1 MENIPT
7 QNNLQTIPMSYRNRR
22 LNRCRRNRRLRK
34 RDKRRVQKKHKANF
48 CRLPTLPQDI
58 IDYILSFGD
67 VYVAQKFDSVLR
79 QFRYN
84 RTEFDFFANK
94 PRLSL
99 GQINNYSG
107 FSVDMFY
114 LYILDKSYIKKNVFR
129 TKGKTSTNELY
140 YNHFFTPPTHF
151 FTPPTIL
158 HMFTQNH
165 NPNN

>member
-22 LNRCRRNRRLRK
+22 RNRRLRN
-34 RDKRRVQKKHKANF
+34 RDKRRIQKKHKANF

-79 QFRYN
+79 QFQYN
-84 RTEFDFFANK
+84 LTEFDFFANK
-94 PRLSL
+94 PHLSL

-114 LYILDKSYIKKNVFR
+114 LYILDKSYIKK
-129 TKGKTSTNELY
+129 
-140 YNHFFTPPTHF
+140 
-151 FTPPTIL
+151 
-158 HMFTQNH
+158 MFSVQKVR
-165 NPNN
+165 